1 MNHYFLISLCSSIS
15 LVFHIASLTLLGVLA
30 LICLSST
37 FPDRTYRLRL
47 LGSGLLHDAT
57 ASLGRRVLRLWLLIT
72 LWRRPLC
79 CAFQT
84 TSITTL
90 KVPRLGLPSTLISII
105 VPVSAPVLALIPA
118 LMLITVLVL
127 VPAPASSLF
136 PSPFSPFH
144 PWCPV
149 FLTIPHPRAGA
160 GSCAKCCWLPAGVTF
175 CPQRWFR
182 MRKSRAWYSTLLLP

>member
-37 FPDRTYRLRL
+37 LPGRTYRLRL
-47 LGSGLLHDAT
+47 LGSGLPHDAT

-105 VPVSAPVLALIPA
+105 VPVSAPVLAPIPA
-118 LMLITVLVL
+118 LMFFTLLVL
-127 VPAPASSLF
+127 DPAPASSLF
-136 PSPFSPFH
+136 PLPFSSFH
-144 PWCPV
+144 SYIFFALSLIEPD
-149 FLTIPHPRAGA
+149 
-160 GSCAKCCWLPAGVTF
+160 
-175 CPQRWFR
+175 
-182 MRKSRAWYSTLLLP
+182 YS